1 VVGVEGMPEAE
12 HVGQESGT
20 EQDRPINESDQ
31 RPSPSRDIRHYQ
43 DGIGYRGLGF
53 DP

>member
-1 VVGVEGMPEAE
+1 VVSVESMPEAE

-31 RPSPSRDIRHYQ
+31 RPSPTRDIGRYQ
-43 DGIGYRGLGF
+43 DDIGYRSFGF
-53 DP
+53 DL